1 MPGTPTTFRS
11 TCASRDAGLGS
22 RRAELENA
30 VSVGSSTREVKKS
43 GYLEALPS
51 IGAAGP
57 AGPSVLSDGWAG
69 FGGCSICRPEMSAAE
84 RTNPE
89 LIRLPFATGNRVA
102 HLHLRTASLTSH
114 DCIIRTTEDT
124 EVEETEGTE
133 GTERASKT
141 ETRRNGGER

>member
-1 MPGTPTTFRS
+1 VQGDRAGRTRPSNARNADDLPLYLRLTR
-11 TCASRDAGLGS
+11 AGLGS

-69 FGGCSICRPEMSAAE
+69 FGGALYVVQKC
-84 RTNPE
+84 
-89 LIRLPFATGNRVA
+89 LPQRGQTQN
-102 HLHLRTASLTSH
+102 
-114 DCIIRTTEDT
+114 
-124 EVEETEGTE
+124 
-133 GTERASKT
+133 
-141 ETRRNGGER
+141 